1 MINQRMYELGS
12 EPSAI
17 RELFAYGQAR
27 KAEIGEDNVFDFSIG
42 NPSVPAPEAVKRAIL
57 DVMEQPPAQVH
68 GYTPSQG
75 APSVRAAVAAS
86 LNRRFD
92 TSYEG
97 ANIYMTCRRIA
108 FHLLQR
114 RWKPGRRVHRDF
126 ALFPRIQGLD

>member
-97 ANIYMTCRRIA
+97 C
-108 FHLLQR
+108 LLYTSS
-114 RWKPGRRVHRDF
+114 
-126 ALFPRIQGLD
+126 